1 VKPRSSSTAIH
12 RAVVITGTPGT
23 GKTATSKMLAEEIG
37 AAYFS
42 LNQFVITNRVYSSL
56 DRQRHTRVIDI
67 EKTKRLMTE
76 ALSKRKTMAIIDTHI
91 PDAIPRNYVKRVIV
105 LRCHP
110 RALERRLQ
118 RKRWSARKIRENVLA
133 EILDSCY
140 VSALGYY
147 GAKKIVQIDTSKT
160 SVRKSAGQAKLVILN
175 RIAGAR
181 GVDWIKTL
189 RREHNLERYLST

>member
-1 VKPRSSSTAIH
+1 MV
-12 RAVVITGTPGT
+12 TGTPGT
-23 GKTATSKMLAEEIG
+23 GKTAVSKTLAEEIG
-37 AAYFS
+37 GAYFS
-42 LNQFVITNRVYSSL
+42 LNQFVITRRAYSSL
-56 DRQRHTRVIDI
+56 DNQRHTRVIDMD
-67 EKTKRLMTE
+67 KTRRLMTE
-76 ALSKRKTMAIIDTHI
+76 ALSRGKTMAIIDTHV
-91 PDAIPRNYVKRVIV
+91 PDAIPRSHVKQVIV

-110 RALERRLQ
+110 TVLERRLA
-118 RKRWSARKIRENVLA
+118 RKGWSARKIRENVLA

-147 GAKKIVQIDTSKT
+147 GAKKIAQIDTSKA

-175 RIAGAR
+175 RISGAR